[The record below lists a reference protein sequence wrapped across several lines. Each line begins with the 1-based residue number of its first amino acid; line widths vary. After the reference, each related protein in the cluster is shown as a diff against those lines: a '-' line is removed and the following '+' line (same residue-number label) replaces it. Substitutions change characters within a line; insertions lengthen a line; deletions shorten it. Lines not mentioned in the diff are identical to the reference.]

1 MSTDKI
7 VGIDVCEIRGLVGDL
22 FDKICGENGREWL
35 EALKRFLKKENPWG
49 EAMNIVGDPK
59 IIQIDRSNKFSPVEF
74 LGKGWTIEEEDKRS
88 LKLTEVDLTKIRF
101 ETCLKVGEGYI
112 TGEEKLKRLKS
123 AGHIRLDVQIFLTLW
138 KNQHLIPDKWK
149 EKTNGNT
156 TYFYFDGTVL
166 RGPGGNRYVLCL
178 GWSGGRW
185 GWGCFWL
192 VGDWSVDG
200 PSAVLAS

>member
-166 RGPGGNRYVLCL
+166 RYPDGHRYVLCL
-178 GWSGGRW
+178 YWDGDGWEWDYS
-185 GWGCFWL
+185 WL
-192 VGDWSVDG
+192 DGDWDVDR